1 MHRTSSRRW
10 KVSAAGLAIA
20 SLFGATPL
28 TAEPPRVLAPGYR
41 LELIAEA
48 PRIVTPVG
56 LTFDRQGQLLVIESH
71 THHRPTEYTGPA
83 HDRILVVRDKEGDGQ
98 AEELVPFFAE
108 TDQTMSILGSADD
121 WIYVATRREVM
132 RIRDTNADGRADE
145 RVTLVRLETEGDYP
159 HNGLAGLCHTPE
171 GRLLFGLGENMG
183 VPYRLVAADGSAL
196 AGGGEGGSVY
206 TCNLDGSDL
215 QRVATGFWNPFGS
228 CFDPHGR
235 LFTVDNDPDASPP
248 CRLLHVVP
256 AGDYGYQFR
265 YGRSGRH
272 PLQAWNGELPGTLPM
287 AAGTGE
293 APCAVVPFRGQLW
306 VTSWGDHRLET
317 FTMQSHGATVRGQL
331 SIAVQGDANFRPVG
345 LAVSP
350 DGNTLVFSDWVDR
363 SYPVHGQGRLWR
375 LVAETTASP
384 TSASWPQ
391 LSAAE
396 QQAQQLRATPSLQ
409 QLDTDD
415 PFLRQATIAGLAA
428 NGHLDPRQF
437 TQLKSADERRAWLEA
452 LRWQDPQAAESIVP
466 VALTDTDTQVRLV
479 ALRLVAEQGWRQFLP
494 QVGQLLEAAA
504 TSAAAGTARAGD
516 EATKDTGNA
525 EKTRKDGNSGG
536 PVEAGTAD
544 PMRLTRLALATLA
557 WLEQGDASKDTGPFE
572 ERLAHLVGDASQPA
586 ALRGMALRLLPTQHA
601 SLNEQSLASYAD
613 APAPL
618 QREALAVL
626 RERVDPWATTLL
638 VRLAEDHLRDTR
650 LRADATAA
658 LAGRGQA
665 ADAPLQR
672 LAQDA
677 EPVVAAEAR
686 RGLGLGGVSVS
697 KPDAAD
703 IDAWLR
709 WVPEVGDAASG
720 ERIFFRATGGRCST
734 CHAHDGRGGSVG
746 PDLSTIHRRADRR
759 WLLQALLD
767 PHRDVAPQY
776 ASVQWTT
783 ADGRTWTGV
792 PHSGP
797 GEEGLEKLVGAD
809 GQVVAVESVQIVER
823 NTLNTSIMPTG
834 LQDQLTQEE
843 LSDLLAFLLKRP

>member
-1 MHRTSSRRW
+1 MNRTTSRRW
-10 KVSAAGLAIA
+10 IASAAGLTIA
-20 SLFGATPL
+20 SLLGGAPL

-48 PRIVTPVG
+48 PRIVTPVA
-56 LTFDRQGQLLVIESH
+56 LAFDRHGQLLVIESH

-83 HDRILVVRDKEGDGQ
+83 HDRILVVRDKTGDGP
-98 AEELVPFFAE
+98 ADELVPFFEE

-132 RIRDTNADGRADE
+132 RIRDTDADGRADE
-145 RVTLVRLETEGDYP
+145 RVPLVRLDTEGDYP

-183 VPYRLVAADGSAL
+183 VPYRLVAADGSML

-215 QRVATGFWNPFGS
+215 QRLATGFWNPFGS

-287 AAGTGE
+287 AVGTGE

-350 DGNTLVFSDWVDR
+350 DGNSLVFSDWVDR

-375 LVAETTASP
+375 LVAETKSSP
-384 TSASWPQ
+384 TPVSWPEP
-391 LSAAE
+391 SAAE
-396 QQAQQLRATPSLQ
+396 QQARQLRATASLQ
-409 QLDTDD
+409 QLDSDD

-428 NGHLDPRQF
+428 SSSLDPRRF
-437 TQLKSADERRAWLEA
+437 TQLKSANERQAWLEA
-452 LRWQDPQAAESIVP
+452 LRWKDPQSAESILP
-466 VALTDTDTQVRLV
+466 AALADTDTRVRLV
-479 ALRLVAEQGWRQFLP
+479 ALRLVAEQRWRQFLP
-494 QVGQLLEAAA
+494 QVGKLLQSAA
-504 TSAAAGTARAGD
+504 TNAAAGVAREADGTA
-516 EATKDTGNA
+516 EDTGGA
-525 EKTRKDGNSGG
+525 DRTGKDATTGG
-536 PVEAGTAD
+536 TAEAGTAD
-544 PMRLTRLALATLA
+544 PTRLLRMALATLA
-557 WLEQGDASKDTGPFE
+557 WLEQGEASKDTGPFE
-572 ERLAHLVGDASQPA
+572 QRLVQMAGDVSQPA
-586 ALRGMALRLLPTQHA
+586 ALRGMALRLLPAQHA
-601 SLNEQSLASYAD
+601 SLDEQSLANYAN

-618 QREALAVL
+618 PREALAVL

-638 VRLAEDHLRDTR
+638 VRLAEDHQRDTR

-658 LAGRGQA
+658 LAGRGEA
-665 ADAPLQR
+665 THAPLQR

-677 EPVVAAEAR
+677 EPTVAAEAR
-686 RGLGLGGVSVS
+686 RGLGLGDAPVS
-697 KPDAAD
+697 KPEVAD
-703 IDAWLR
+703 MDAWLR
-709 WVPEVGDAASG
+709 WVPDVGDAAAG
-720 ERIFFRATGGRCST
+720 ERIFFRGTGGRCSN
-734 CHAHDGRGGSVG
+734 CHAHDGRGGNVG

-809 GQVVAVESVQIVER
+809 GQLVAVPSEQIVER

-834 LQDQLTQEE
+834 LQDQLTQKE
-843 LSDLLAFLLKRP
+843 LSDLLAFLLQRP